1 MNPAPGQYWVLLV
14 WVALGVAGAIVQL
27 TITGEPRKKKK

>member
-14 WVALGVAGAIVQL
+14 WLALGVAGVIVQL
-27 TITGEPRKKKK
+27 AITSKQ

>member
-14 WVALGVAGAIVQL
+14 WIALGIAGVLVQL
-27 TITGEPRKKKK
+27 MVTGKNKK